1 MKVKSFW
8 LVASLLG
15 VLGFAFYKLSRFDA
29 EEMPYETRLKDGRFE
44 LRRYPAFAVAH
55 TGLRSGRDDSF
66 QRLFDFISGANNR
79 REKIP
84 MTTPVLFER
93 ESGAR
98 GTMTFLMPEAT
109 AQRGVPHPQTS
120 EVELDLRPAAEVA
133 VKRFGGGMREENER
147 QALAELRAWIE
158 SRGLVVEGEPI
169 IAYYDSPFIPG
180 PLRRNEAMLR
190 ITRR

>member
-29 EEMPYETRLKDGRFE
+29 EEMPYETRLQDGRFE
-44 LRRYPAFAVAH
+44 LRRYPALAVAR

-79 REKIP
+79 QEKIP

-93 ESGAR
+93 DSGAR

-109 AQRGVPHPQTS
+109 QRRGVPHPQAS
-120 EVELDLRPAAEVA
+120 EVELDLRPAGEVA
-133 VKRFGGGMREENER
+133 VKRFWGGMQEKNER

-158 SRGLVVEGEPI
+158 RRGLEVEGEPI

-180 PLRRNEAMLR
+180 PLRRNEAMLK
-190 ITRR
+190 IRRR